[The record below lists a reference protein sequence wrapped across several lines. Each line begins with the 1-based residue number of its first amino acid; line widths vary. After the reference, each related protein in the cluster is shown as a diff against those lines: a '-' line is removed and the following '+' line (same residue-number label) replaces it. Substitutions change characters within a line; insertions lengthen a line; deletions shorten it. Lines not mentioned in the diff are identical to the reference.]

1 MFEGPVGCEGFDSI
15 LKEVDQGDFSIG
27 QCYEKTPAKTLI
39 CKKCGANTFIVGIG
53 SYFTAI
59 KCKKCKWELCIHNG

>member
-39 CKKCGANTFIVGIG
+39 CKKCGGNLNGRG
-53 SYFTAI
+53 SYDKVHFG
-59 KCKKCKWELCIHNG
+59 L